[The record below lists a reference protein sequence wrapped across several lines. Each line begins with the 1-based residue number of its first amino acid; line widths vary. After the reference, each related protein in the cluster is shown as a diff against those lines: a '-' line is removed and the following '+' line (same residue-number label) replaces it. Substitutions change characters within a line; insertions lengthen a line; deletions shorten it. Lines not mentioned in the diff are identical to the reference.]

1 MHRVVQQLVT
11 SGIYHNGMQKITLP
25 DALTTQA
32 TACRPCLL
40 RPACAQLRRRAS
52 TVSFGLRPAF
62 RVSTAQKQRLS
73 PSAAQEQP
81 DRQSTVDNGQIQS
94 PTGSDI
100 RPQVSES
107 KLSAEVKEEPRL
119 GLAGSIVMWG
129 FLVVSS
135 MSEHGCRLCSL
146 ISEGIQV

>member
-1 MHRVVQQLVT
+1 MHRVVQQFVKT
-11 SGIYHNGMQKITLP
+11 GIYHNDMQKITLLGAP
-25 DALTTQA
+25 TTQVS
-32 TACRPCLL
+32 ACRPCLL

-100 RPQVSES
+100 RSQISES
-107 KLSAEVKEEPRL
+107 KLPAEVKEEPRL

-135 MSEHGCRLCSL
+135 TSEYGCRLCTLTSAG
-146 ISEGIQV
+146 S